1 MVVGVSGEKK
11 DTLNILSYCKKNQIE
26 SIKEVKK
33 KYSEFDIR
41 KMNFNNLE
49 LYLSCIANDL
59 KPFFIAAT
67 KNYKITMDAFSELK
81 KKNINMR
88 KLGNLMNDHHFL
100 LKNNLKITTKKI
112 DKMIESTHSSG
123 AYGSKIIGSGG
134 GGCIVTLCEK
144 KNVFDIIENLKLN
157 GAKDAFEVRVC

>member
-1 MVVGVSGEKK
+1 
-11 DTLNILSYCKKNQIE
+11 
-26 SIKEVKK
+26 
-33 KYSEFDIR
+33 
-41 KMNFNNLE
+41 
-49 LYLSCIANDL
+49 
-59 KPFFIAAT
+59 
-67 KNYKITMDAFSELK
+67 MDAFSELK

-88 KLGNLMNDHHFL
+88 KLGSLMNEHHFL

-112 DKMIESTHSSG
+112 DKMIESSNSSG

-157 GAKDAFEVRVC
+157 GAKDAFEVKVC

>member
-1 MVVGVSGEKK
+1 
-11 DTLNILSYCKKNQIE
+11 
-26 SIKEVKK
+26 
-33 KYSEFDIR
+33 
-41 KMNFNNLE
+41 
-49 LYLSCIANDL
+49 
-59 KPFFIAAT
+59 
-67 KNYKITMDAFSELK
+67 MDAFSELK

-88 KLGNLMNDHHFL
+88 KLGSLMNEHHFL